1 MFACNGKTT
10 TKTCLLHIYTIH
22 QLWTQDSNQYNCIIV
37 IIRWKLCLT
46 IFQSMKCTLHPSL
59 SHVWYQG
66 HCSLTEEVGNPKR
79 HTTGE
84 SCQTRWGISNS
95 PTLHVHYLLT
105 ESTMLHGYLIMM
117 IFNQFNL
124 ALAVLTTCNEFF
136 LNPKFF
142 LHLEK
147 GVKDVHERSPVKE
160 NNQ

>member
-1 MFACNGKTT
+1 MFACNGKTA

-22 QLWTQDSNQYNCIIV
+22 QLWTQDSNQYNCNYPLTKYVLPFLSQWNVPCTPLYLMSDTKVIV
-37 IIRWKLCLT
+37 LWLKRWVIPNDTQPENLVKPDEE
-46 IFQSMKCTLHPSL
+46 FRTL
-59 SHVWYQG
+59 Q
-66 HCSLTEEVGNPKR
+66 
-79 HTTGE
+79 
-84 SCQTRWGISNS
+84 
-95 PTLHVHYLLT
+95 TLHVHYLFT

-124 ALAVLTTCNEFF
+124 ALAVSTTCNEIF